1 MPREMKNTISK
12 LQARS
17 CAFWSGQMN
26 KMSNEPYIEKEIVTV
41 IRMYNPEYGDDRI
54 CQCGHPY
61 YRHLTRLKS
70 KNMRRVDVNTAIV
83 IRLLKGK

>member
-1 MPREMKNTISK
+1 
-12 LQARS
+12 
-17 CAFWSGQMN
+17 MN

-61 YRHLTRLKS
+61 YGILTRLKS
-70 KNMRRVDVNTAIV
+70 KNMRRVDANTAVV